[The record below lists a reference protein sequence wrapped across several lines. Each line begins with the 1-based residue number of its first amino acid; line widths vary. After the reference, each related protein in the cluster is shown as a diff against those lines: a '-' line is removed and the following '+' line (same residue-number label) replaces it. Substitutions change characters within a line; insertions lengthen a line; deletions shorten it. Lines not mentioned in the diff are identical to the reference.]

1 MYKLD
6 YDKIFIKE
14 ACPTSIGG
22 QAIMEGIMMQGPDRI
37 ALALRLP
44 SNEIYLRTKKKKPVK
59 KIMKVPFVRGVVA
72 FINSLVIGTSTLM
85 ESADI
90 LAEYTED
97 DENAE
102 PGKLETWLTNK
113 FGDKVVWN
121 ILLTCSV
128 IFSLLISIGA
138 FVILPTWAVNF
149 CNKFI
154 SSAIVLN
161 LIEGILRI
169 AMFIGYV
176 ILIRKMED
184 IMTVFRYHGAEHKTI
199 HCFENNLELT
209 PENAQTF
216 YTLHPRCGTSFIVF
230 VLIISL
236 LIFSFLGW
244 PNFLWRTI
252 SRLLL
257 LPVIAGISFEV
268 LKLAGRTD
276 NKLVRLLSY
285 PGLMLQKLT
294 TAEPTL
300 AQLEVAITA
309 LNAVL
314 VDKDTP
320 EVDGIVE
327 K

>member
-1 MYKLD
+1 MD
-6 YDKIFIKE
+6 YSKIFIKE

-72 FINSLVIGTSTLM
+72 FINSLVVGTSTLM

-97 DENAE
+97 DENVE
-102 PGKLETWLTNK
+102 PGKVETWLINK

-121 ILLTCSV
+121 VLLTCSV
-128 IFSLLISIGA
+128 VFSLLISIGA

-154 SSAIVLN
+154 SSAIILN

-176 ILIRKMED
+176 ALIRKMKD

-209 PENAQTF
+209 PENAQQF

-300 AQLEVAITA
+300 DQLEVAITA

>member
-1 MYKLD
+1 LD
-6 YDKIFIKE
+6 YSKIFIKE

-97 DENAE
+97 DENVE
-102 PGKLETWLTNK
+102 PGKIETWLTNK

-121 ILLTCSV
+121 VLLTCSV

-138 FVILPTWAVNF
+138 FVILPTWLVNF
-149 CNKFI
+149 SSKFI

-161 LIEGILRI
+161 LIEGLLRI

-176 ILIRKMED
+176 VLIRKMED

-300 AQLEVAITA
+300 DQLEVAITA

>member
-1 MYKLD
+1 MD

-44 SNEIYLRTKKKKPVK
+44 SNKIYLRTKKKKPIK
-59 KIMKVPFVRGVVA
+59 KIMKVPFIRGVVA
-72 FINSLVIGTSTLM
+72 FINSLVVGTGTLM

-90 LAEYTED
+90 LAEYT
-97 DENAE
+97 DEEELEE
-102 PGKLETWLTNK
+102 PGKIEKWLTNK

-121 ILLTCSV
+121 VLLTCSV

-138 FVILPTWAVNF
+138 FVILPTWLVNF
-149 CNKFI
+149 SSKFI
-154 SSAIVLN
+154 SSAIILN
-161 LIEGILRI
+161 LIEGLLRI

-176 ILIRKMED
+176 VLIRKMED

-257 LPVIAGISFEV
+257 LPVIAGISYEV

-276 NKLVRLLSY
+276 NKIVRILSY

-300 AQLEVAITA
+300 DQLEVAIVA

-314 VDKDTP
+314 VDKDEP
-320 EVDGIVE
+320 IFDGIIE

>member
-1 MYKLD
+1 MD
-6 YDKIFIKE
+6 YSKIFIKE

-72 FINSLVIGTSTLM
+72 FINSLVVGTSTLM

-97 DENAE
+97 DENVE
-102 PGKLETWLTNK
+102 PGKVETWLINK
-113 FGDKVVWN
+113 FGDKVIWN
-121 ILLTCSV
+121 VLLTCSV
-128 IFSLLISIGA
+128 VFSLLISIGA

-154 SSAIVLN
+154 SSAIILN

-176 ILIRKMED
+176 ALIRKMED

-300 AQLEVAITA
+300 DQLEVAITA

>member
-1 MYKLD
+1 
-6 YDKIFIKE
+6 
-14 ACPTSIGG
+14 
-22 QAIMEGIMMQGPDRI
+22 
-37 ALALRLP
+37 
-44 SNEIYLRTKKKKPVK
+44 
-59 KIMKVPFVRGVVA
+59 MKVPFVRGVVA

-97 DENAE
+97 DENVE
-102 PGKLETWLTNK
+102 PSKIETWLTNK

-121 ILLTCSV
+121 VLLTCSV

-138 FVILPTWAVNF
+138 FVILPTWLVNF
-149 CNKFI
+149 SSKFI

-161 LIEGILRI
+161 LIEGLLRI

-176 ILIRKMED
+176 VLIRKMKD

-300 AQLEVAITA
+300 DQLEVAITA

>member
-1 MYKLD
+1 MD
-6 YDKIFIKE
+6 YSKIFIKE

-72 FINSLVIGTSTLM
+72 FINSLVVGTSTLM

-97 DENAE
+97 DENIE

-138 FVILPTWAVNF
+138 FVIFPTWVVNF

-154 SSAIVLN
+154 SSAIILN

-176 ILIRKMED
+176 VLIRKMND
-184 IMTVFRYHGAEHKTI
+184 IMTIFRYHGAEHKTI

-209 PENAQTF
+209 PENAQQF

-244 PNFLWRTI
+244 PNFLLRTI

-268 LKLAGRTD
+268 LKLAGKTD
-276 NKLVRLLSY
+276 NKLVRILSY

-300 AQLEVAITA
+300 DQLEVAIVA
-309 LNAVL
+309 LKAVL
-314 VDKDTP
+314 VDPDKEDF
-320 EVDGIVE
+320 DGIIE

>member
-1 MYKLD
+1 
-6 YDKIFIKE
+6 
-14 ACPTSIGG
+14 
-22 QAIMEGIMMQGPDRI
+22 
-37 ALALRLP
+37 
-44 SNEIYLRTKKKKPVK
+44 
-59 KIMKVPFVRGVVA
+59 
-72 FINSLVIGTSTLM
+72 
-85 ESADI
+85 
-90 LAEYTED
+90 
-97 DENAE
+97 
-102 PGKLETWLTNK
+102 
-113 FGDKVVWN
+113 
-121 ILLTCSV
+121 
-128 IFSLLISIGA
+128 
-138 FVILPTWAVNF
+138 
-149 CNKFI
+149 
-154 SSAIVLN
+154 
-161 LIEGILRI
+161 
-169 AMFIGYV
+169 MFIGYV
-176 ILIRKMED
+176 VLIRKMKD

-300 AQLEVAITA
+300 DQLEVAITA

>member
-1 MYKLD
+1 MD
-6 YDKIFIKE
+6 YSKIFIKE

-97 DENAE
+97 DETVE
-102 PGKLETWLTNK
+102 PGKIETWLTNK

-121 ILLTCSV
+121 VLLTCSV

-138 FVILPTWAVNF
+138 FVILPTWLVNF
-149 CNKFI
+149 SSKFI

-161 LIEGILRI
+161 LIEGLLRI

-176 ILIRKMED
+176 VLIRKMED

-300 AQLEVAITA
+300 DQLEVAITA

-320 EVDGIVE
+320 EVDGIV
-327 K
+327 KK

>member
-1 MYKLD
+1 MD
-6 YDKIFIKE
+6 YSKIFIKE

-90 LAEYTED
+90 LAKYTED
-97 DENAE
+97 DETVE

-121 ILLTCSV
+121 VLLTCSV
-128 IFSLLISIGA
+128 VFSLLISIGA

-154 SSAIVLN
+154 SSAIILN

-176 ILIRKMED
+176 ALIRKMED

-244 PNFLWRTI
+244 PNFLWRTL

-300 AQLEVAITA
+300 DQLEVAITA

>member
-1 MYKLD
+1 MD
-6 YDKIFIKE
+6 YSKIFIKE

-97 DENAE
+97 DENVE
-102 PGKLETWLTNK
+102 PGKIETWLTNK

-121 ILLTCSV
+121 VLLTCSV

-138 FVILPTWAVNF
+138 FVILPTWLVNF
-149 CNKFI
+149 SSKFI

-161 LIEGILRI
+161 LIEGLLRI

-176 ILIRKMED
+176 VLIRKMED

-300 AQLEVAITA
+300 DQLEVAITA

>member
-1 MYKLD
+1 MD
-6 YDKIFIKE
+6 YSKIFIKE

-72 FINSLVIGTSTLM
+72 FINSLVVGTSTLM

-90 LAEYTED
+90 LAEYTEG
-97 DENAE
+97 DENVE
-102 PGKLETWLTNK
+102 PGKVETWLINK

-121 ILLTCSV
+121 VLLTCSV
-128 IFSLLISIGA
+128 VFSLLISIGA

-154 SSAIVLN
+154 SSAIILN

-176 ILIRKMED
+176 ALIRKMED

-300 AQLEVAITA
+300 DQLEVAITA

>member
-1 MYKLD
+1 MD
-6 YDKIFIKE
+6 YNKIFIKE

-37 ALALRLP
+37 ALAMRLP
-44 SNEIYLRTKKKKPVK
+44 SNEIYLRTKKKNPVK
-59 KIMKVPFVRGVVA
+59 KIMKVPFIRGVVA

-97 DENAE
+97 DENTE

-138 FVILPTWAVNF
+138 FVILPTWIVNF
-149 CNKFI
+149 CNKLI
-154 SSAIVLN
+154 SNAIVLN

-184 IMTVFRYHGAEHKTI
+184 IITVFRYHGAEHKTI

-244 PNFLWRTI
+244 PNLLWRIT
-252 SRLLL
+252 SRILL
-257 LPVIAGISFEV
+257 LPVIAGISYEV

-276 NKLVRLLSY
+276 NKLIRILSY

-300 AQLEVAITA
+300 EQLEVAIVA

-314 VDKDTP
+314 VDKDEP
-320 EVDGIVE
+320 LVDGILE

>member
-1 MYKLD
+1 MD
-6 YDKIFIKE
+6 YSKIFIKE

-72 FINSLVIGTSTLM
+72 FINSLVVGTSTLM

-97 DENAE
+97 DENVE
-102 PGKLETWLTNK
+102 PGKVETWLINK

-121 ILLTCSV
+121 VLLTCSV
-128 IFSLLISIGA
+128 VFSLLISIGA

-154 SSAIVLN
+154 SSAIILN

-176 ILIRKMED
+176 ALIRKMED

-300 AQLEVAITA
+300 DQLEVAITA

>member
-1 MYKLD
+1 MD

-97 DENAE
+97 DENVE
-102 PGKLETWLTNK
+102 PSKIETWLTNK

-121 ILLTCSV
+121 VLLTCSV

-138 FVILPTWAVNF
+138 FVILPTWLVNF
-149 CNKFI
+149 SSKFI

-161 LIEGILRI
+161 LIEGLLRI

-176 ILIRKMED
+176 VLIRKMKD

-300 AQLEVAITA
+300 DQLEVAITA

>member
-1 MYKLD
+1 MD
-6 YDKIFIKE
+6 YSKIFIKE

-44 SNEIYLRTKKKKPVK
+44 SNEIYLRTKKKKSVK

-72 FINSLVIGTSTLM
+72 FINSLVVGTSTLM

-97 DENAE
+97 DENVE
-102 PGKLETWLTNK
+102 PGKVETWLINK

-121 ILLTCSV
+121 VLLTCSV
-128 IFSLLISIGA
+128 VFSLLISIGA

-154 SSAIVLN
+154 SNAIILN

-176 ILIRKMED
+176 ALIRKMED

-300 AQLEVAITA
+300 DQLEVAITA

>member
-1 MYKLD
+1 MD

-59 KIMKVPFVRGVVA
+59 KIMKVPFVRGIVA

-97 DENAE
+97 DENVE
-102 PGKLETWLTNK
+102 PSKIETWLTNK

-121 ILLTCSV
+121 VLLTCSV
-128 IFSLLISIGA
+128 VFSLLISIGA

-154 SSAIVLN
+154 SSAIILN

-176 ILIRKMED
+176 ALIRKMED

-300 AQLEVAITA
+300 DQLEVAITA

>member
-1 MYKLD
+1 MD
-6 YDKIFIKE
+6 YSKIFIKE

-44 SNEIYLRTKKKKPVK
+44 SNEIYLRTKKKKSVK

-72 FINSLVIGTSTLM
+72 FINSLVVGTSTLM

-97 DENAE
+97 DENVE
-102 PGKLETWLTNK
+102 PGKIETWLINK

-121 ILLTCSV
+121 VLLTCSV
-128 IFSLLISIGA
+128 VFSLLISIGA

-154 SSAIVLN
+154 SSAIILN

-176 ILIRKMED
+176 ALIRKMED

-300 AQLEVAITA
+300 DQLEVAITA